1 MLNFANATQAN
12 NSGMPTLQPMGFGE
26 ILDTIFSL
34 YRRHF
39 LLFLGII
46 AFVFSENLVRY
57 VLGRFFP
64 SFFLKS
70 YIIEFIRISF
80 ALIGMG
86 GIIVVTA
93 TIHLGG
99 RITSRD
105 ALKQAG
111 QRFWYILACNFPW
124 SLVSEIPRIG
134 IILLLISVVKY
145 ELTPTLFVSIWLVSI
160 PFTTSF
166 SAHWA
171 SIISRL
177 ITFVIRPGL
186 TWTRYIPYIPL
197 VLSPL
202 SIYFVVRWA
211 FATAAVLL
219 EGTSIRHA
227 FKKSNELTRGNWW
240 YVWGI
245 LISFSVISF
254 AIQRILQITVLSI
267 LVLMKVEGVTASD
280 DIFKWILRDF
290 TMDTDTLSFA
300 IMIWSDRIINTLIF
314 PIGIIGVTLL
324 YLDLQIRKEGS
335 DIQSLATTSA

>member
-1 MLNFANATQAN
+1 MLNSSDTGQTN
-12 NSGMPTLQPMGFGE
+12 NSNTPTLQPMGVSE

-46 AFVFSENLVRY
+46 VFVFCENLVRY

-70 YIIEFIRISF
+70 YIIEFIGISF

-99 RITSRD
+99 HIKSRD

-124 SLVSEIPRIG
+124 SLVSEIPRTA
-134 IILLLISVVKY
+134 IIFLILSVVKY

-160 PFTTSF
+160 PFTASF
-166 SAHWA
+166 SAHWG

-177 ITFVIRPGL
+177 VTFVIRPGL
-186 TWTRYIPYIPL
+186 TWTRYIPL
-197 VLSPL
+197 ALSPL

-227 FKKSNELTRGNWW
+227 FKKSNELTRGSWW
-240 YVWGI
+240 YVWGM

-267 LVLMKVEGVTASD
+267 LVLMKVEGVTTSD

-300 IMIWSDRIINTLIF
+300 IMIWSDRIIHTLIF
-314 PIGIIGVTLL
+314 PIGIIGVTLV
-324 YLDLQIRKEGS
+324 YLDLQLRKEGS

>member
-1 MLNFANATQAN
+1 
-12 NSGMPTLQPMGFGE
+12 
-26 ILDTIFSL
+26 
-34 YRRHF
+34 
-39 LLFLGII
+39 
-46 AFVFSENLVRY
+46 
-57 VLGRFFP
+57 
-64 SFFLKS
+64 
-70 YIIEFIRISF
+70 
-80 ALIGMG
+80 MG

-93 TIHLGG
+93 AIHLGG
-99 RITSRD
+99 HIKSRD

-124 SLVSEIPRIG
+124 SFVSEIPRTA
-134 IILLLISVVKY
+134 IIFLILSVVAY

-160 PFTTSF
+160 PFTASF
-166 SAHWA
+166 SAHWG

-186 TWTRYIPYIPL
+186 TWTRYIPL

-227 FKKSNELTRGNWW
+227 FKKSNELTRGSWW
-240 YVWGI
+240 YVWGM

-280 DIFKWILRDF
+280 DIVKWILRDF

-324 YLDLQIRKEGS
+324 YLDLQIRKEGA
-335 DIQSLATTSA
+335 DIQALATTPA